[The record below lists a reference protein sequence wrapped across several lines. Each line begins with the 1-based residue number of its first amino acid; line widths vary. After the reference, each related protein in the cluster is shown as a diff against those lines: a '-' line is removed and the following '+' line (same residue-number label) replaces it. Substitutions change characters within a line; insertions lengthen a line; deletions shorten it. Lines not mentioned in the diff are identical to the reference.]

1 MATQTKRRTT
11 SRGRASGRGQRVQ
24 TKRTAA
30 LNGSAPKLGRNAE
43 FYAQGELAKEH
54 GKREAKRIVTKAQ
67 AIAERRDDR
76 LIRLE
81 YIFVAEGKT
90 TEREFGSKKVEAMRR
105 EVLNRRVPRKARAK
119 AAAPKPRKRVT
130 TRARGAKS
138 GSSRRTSPGRGR
150 GATSTRARGR
160 KRAASGRK

>member
-11 SRGRASGRGQRVQ
+11 SRSKSRSTGRRVT
-24 TKRTAA
+24 TKRQVAS
-30 LNGSAPKLGRNAE
+30 NGTAPKLGKNAQY
-43 FYAQGELAKEH
+43 YADGELAKEH

-81 YIFVAEGKT
+81 YIFVAEGRT